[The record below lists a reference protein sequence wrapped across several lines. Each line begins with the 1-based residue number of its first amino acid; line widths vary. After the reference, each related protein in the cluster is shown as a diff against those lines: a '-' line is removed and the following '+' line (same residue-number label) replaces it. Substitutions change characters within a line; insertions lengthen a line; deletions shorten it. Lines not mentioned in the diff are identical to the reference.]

1 MITSDDVLQI
11 RTTLSPTLHTDVCES
26 AGDVTNSTGTKVMVA
41 YRLDGIQ
48 GSPTHTPSRGSS
60 QSTRSIA
67 DYISE
72 TRIAANEYQHPVAI
86 FDLEGQPI
94 FRNSALAARLTS
106 EQQSQSSDRTWQ
118 LVYAAA
124 CKIVD
129 ESIVGRAGIS
139 TIVPVERRS
148 FAILGSLLRQ
158 ASGTVY
164 GATAHIAEVTN
175 DSPNEHASDSGSY
188 SYSYSSAS
196 GTQPS
201 DVEDTEFQSW
211 LQRRDEAR
219 SRMQRLSPRETE
231 VVSHVSAGLPNKSIA
246 RELEISVKTIEK
258 HRANAVRKLG
268 VTSTPGMV
276 RISVLA
282 DNELQTAP
290 PEPAR
295 ALLNSVVSAG
305 NPPQFSIDSER
316 GILH

>member
-1 MITSDDVLQI
+1 
-11 RTTLSPTLHTDVCES
+11 
-26 AGDVTNSTGTKVMVA
+26 MVA

-48 GSPTHTPSRGSS
+48 GSLTHTPSRGSS

-118 LVYAAA
+118 FVYAAA

-129 ESIVGRAGIS
+129 ESIVSRAGIS

-175 DSPNEHASDSGSY
+175 DLPNEHASDSGSY
-188 SYSYSSAS
+188 SSAS
-196 GTQPS
+196 GTQRS
-201 DVEDTEFQSW
+201 DVEDKEFQSW
-211 LQRRDEAR
+211 IQRRDEAR

-295 ALLNSVVSAG
+295 ALLNSVVSVG

>member
-1 MITSDDVLQI
+1 
-11 RTTLSPTLHTDVCES
+11 
-26 AGDVTNSTGTKVMVA
+26 MVA

-48 GSPTHTPSRGSS
+48 GSPTHTPSRGLS

-139 TIVPVERRS
+139 TIVAVERRS

-175 DSPNEHASDSGSY
+175 DLPNEHASDSGSY
-188 SYSYSSAS
+188 SSAS
-196 GTQPS
+196 GTQCS
-201 DVEDTEFQSW
+201 DVEDREFQSW

>member
-1 MITSDDVLQI
+1 
-11 RTTLSPTLHTDVCES
+11 
-26 AGDVTNSTGTKVMVA
+26 MVA

-48 GSPTHTPSRGSS
+48 GAPTHTSNRGAS
-60 QSTRSIA
+60 QATHSIA

-72 TRIAANEYQHPVAI
+72 TRIAANQQQHPVAI
-86 FDLEGQPI
+86 FDLAGQPI

-124 CKIVD
+124 CRIVD
-129 ESIVGRAGIS
+129 ESIVGRTGIS
-139 TIVPVERRS
+139 TIIPVERRS
-148 FAILGSLLRQ
+148 FAILGSLLCQ

-164 GATAHIAEVTN
+164 GATVHIAEVTN
-175 DSPNEHASDSGSY
+175 DFPNEHASDSGSHL
-188 SYSYSSAS
+188 SLS
-196 GTQPS
+196 GTQCS
-201 DVEDTEFQSW
+201 DVEDTEYRSW

-219 SRMQRLSPRETE
+219 SKMQRLSPREKE
-231 VVSHVSAGLPNKSIA
+231 VVSCVSAGLPNKSIA

-282 DNELQTAP
+282 DNEVQMAP
-290 PEPAR
+290 PESAR
-295 ALLNSVVSAG
+295 PLLNSVASVG
-305 NPPQFSIDSER
+305 NSRQFSIDSEH
-316 GILH
+316 GVLH

>member
-1 MITSDDVLQI
+1 
-11 RTTLSPTLHTDVCES
+11 
-26 AGDVTNSTGTKVMVA
+26 MVA

-48 GSPTHTPSRGSS
+48 GSPTHTSSRGAS
-60 QSTRSIA
+60 QSTHSIA

-72 TRIAANEYQHPVAI
+72 TRMAANEYQHPVAI

-124 CKIVD
+124 CRIVD
-129 ESIVGRAGIS
+129 ESIVGRTGIS

-175 DSPNEHASDSGSY
+175 DLPNERASDSGSY
-188 SYSYSSAS
+188 SSLS
-196 GTQPS
+196 GTQRS
-201 DVEDTEFQSW
+201 DVEDTEFRSW

-282 DNELQTAP
+282 DNEVQTAS

-295 ALLNSVVSAG
+295 PMLNSVVSAG